1 MKAQLMA
8 RRVDHDVLLERIPA
22 VPDLQAAWLLLS
34 YCASARA
41 NFALRTVATR
51 SGGRILL
58 HHMTLLSGNAS
69 RRFSEWMHPL
79 FQISRAGLCRSHSLV
94 EDLGFRVLH
103 EHTPPR
109 FGQVGLMKSHI

>member
-1 MKAQLMA
+1 MA
-8 RRVDHDVLLERIPA
+8 RRADHDVLLERISA

-34 YCASARA
+34 HCASARPDLVG
-41 NFALRTVATR
+41 NFV
-51 SGGRILL
+51 

-69 RRFSEWMHPL
+69 RMHPL

-109 FGQVGLMKSHI
+109 SGQVGLMGWRWFNNGTRKSHI